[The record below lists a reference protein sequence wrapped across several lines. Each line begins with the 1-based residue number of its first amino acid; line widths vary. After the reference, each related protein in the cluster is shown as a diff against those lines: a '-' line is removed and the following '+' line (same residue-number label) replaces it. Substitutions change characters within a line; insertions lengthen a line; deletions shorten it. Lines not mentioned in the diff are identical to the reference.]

1 MKKLLLGCLT
11 LLSLNVFADSAD
23 YRCDIRRYRLEV
35 TLTDSTSTSMWL
47 TDTDN
52 RTTVAHGYAKSM
64 ARKGD
69 KTIFSF
75 FPGNADPMKL
85 TFKSQDVLD
94 LPEEIQGNIDTMAGG
109 FILREKM
116 DCYKR

>member
-1 MKKLLLGCLT
+1 MKKCMLT
-11 LLSLNVFADSAD
+11 SLMLMSLNGFAQSAD
-23 YRCDIRRYRLEV
+23 YSCDIRRYKLDV

-47 TDTDN
+47 TDTN
-52 RTTVAHGYAKSM
+52 NYTTIAHGYAKSIS
-64 ARKGD
+64 RSGD

-75 FPGNADPMKL
+75 YPGQADPLKL
-85 TFKSQDVLD
+85 SFKTQDIID
-94 LPEEIQGNIDTMAGG
+94 FPNMIKGSIDTMAGG